1 MFIDNLRPLHY
12 TRTVVSHPPHEIDF
26 RLVPLAQQA
35 LARCDAAA
43 LFTEEPGRITRTFC
57 SPAMAE
63 LHFEMQKWMTAAGM
77 QTRVDAAGN
86 LFGRYES
93 VLRPNA
99 PALLIGSHLDSVP
112 NAGRYDGVLGVM
124 LGLALVEAVQQSGLQ
139 LPFALEV
146 VGFSE
151 EEGVRYG
158 MPFIG
163 SRALV
168 GECDSALLN
177 RQDPQGISVA
187 DALRHYGCEP
197 SNIGSAELGANRY
210 FGYLEPHIEQGPV
223 LESEKLPLSVVTAIA
238 GQTRAAVRF
247 VGAAGHAG
255 TVPMQLRRDALAAA
269 AEWILAVERTGQQTP
284 GLVATVGTIEVLPGA
299 GNVIPGEAWL
309 RLDLRHTNDA
319 VRSAALQSL
328 QKFGNDFA
336 TKRNVEFHLTI
347 AHEHSAVA
355 MDSRLS
361 KSLEEGIAAAG
372 HRPLRL
378 PSGAGHDAA
387 VMARRWPAA
396 MLFIRCRGGVSHHP
410 DESVTLADVTS
421 ALTAM
426 WHFVRRLAEQP
437 LK

>member
-57 SPAMAE
+57 SPAMAD
-63 LHFEMQKWMTAAGM
+63 LHVALRGWMTAAGM

-93 VLRPNA
+93 PLRPNA

-158 MPFIG
+158 IPFIG

-168 GECDSALLN
+168 GDCEGLLN
-177 RQDPQGISVA
+177 RQDSQGISVA
-187 DALRHYGCEP
+187 DALRHFGCDP
-197 SNIGSAELGANRY
+197 SNIGSAELAAERY
-210 FGYLEPHIEQGPV
+210 CGYLEPHIEQGPV
-223 LESEKLPLSVVTAIA
+223 LEYEKSPLSVVTAIA
-238 GQTRAAVRF
+238 GQTRAMVRF
-247 VGAAGHAG
+247 VGVAGHAG
-255 TVPMQLRRDALAAA
+255 TVPMELRRDALAAA
-269 AEWILAVERTGQQTP
+269 AVWIIGVESIGHQNP

-299 GNVIPGEAWL
+299 SNVIPGEARL
-309 RLDLRHTNDA
+309 RLDIRHTDDA
-319 VRSAALQSL
+319 VRASALNYLDAELG
-328 QKFGNDFA
+328 FGLSEQ
-336 TKRNVEFHLTI
+336 RNVGFHFSI
-347 AHEHSAVA
+347 VHEHSAVA

-361 KSLEEGIAAAG
+361 KLLEESIAAAG
-372 HRPLRL
+372 HRTLHL

-396 MLFIRCRGGVSHHP
+396 MLFIRCTGGVSHHP